1 MPTLSELQT
10 CVDSLTTSSPVE
22 NFAVVAAEIAAQ
34 ISDSEFSVSL
44 VTTLPD
50 LTIEN
55 LPDGTMVFVQELE
68 LFAVKSGLSWIS
80 VDRKSIR
87 IDGVANE
94 LWTWGR
100 NNYGQLGDGT
110 ITNQSLPVTTA
121 GAGTTWCQVGSGIY
135 HTMAVKTDGTLWS
148 WGANFDGELGTGT
161 TTDQS
166 SPGTTAGAGTTWCQT
181 SAGSSH
187 TTAVKTDG
195 TLWTWGRNSS
205 GQLGTGTTTSR
216 SSPGTTAG
224 AGTTWCQ
231 VGSGY
236 SHTAAVKTDGTL
248 WTWGRNSSGQLGTG
262 TTTSRSSPGT
272 TAGAGTTW
280 CQVSAGGYYHTAAIK
295 TDGTLWTWGNNRYG
309 QLGDGTTTSRS
320 SPVTT
325 AGAGTTWCQV
335 GAGYAHTTAVK
346 TDGTL
351 WTWGYNGYGRLGT
364 GTTTN
369 RSSPGTTA
377 GAGTTWCQVSA
388 SGLHT
393 AAVKTDGTLW
403 TWGYNDCGQLGTG
416 TTTSRSS
423 PVTTAGNTWCQVGAG
438 RFHTAAIRSI

>member
-231 VGSGY
+231 V
-236 SHTAAVKTDGTL
+236 
-248 WTWGRNSSGQLGTG
+248 
-262 TTTSRSSPGT
+262 
-272 TAGAGTTW
+272 
-280 CQVSAGGYYHTAAIK
+280 SAGGYYHTAAIK

-335 GAGYAHTTAVK
+335 GAGSAHTTAVK